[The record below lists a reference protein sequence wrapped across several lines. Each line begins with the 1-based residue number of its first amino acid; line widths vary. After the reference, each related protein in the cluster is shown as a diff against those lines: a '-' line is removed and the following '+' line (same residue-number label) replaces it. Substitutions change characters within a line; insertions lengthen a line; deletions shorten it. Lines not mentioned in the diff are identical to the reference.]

1 MPNMDPRYSH
11 KADSWHSFAF
21 CHGNSISMA
30 AKVIY
35 AYILPQRTFVPN
47 MKLKY
52 FHVIE
57 LLHNSFVAMVT
68 VETKQTSDT
77 FCPKEHMCLI
87 WT

>member
-1 MPNMDPRYSH
+1 
-11 KADSWHSFAF
+11 
-21 CHGNSISMA
+21 
-30 AKVIY
+30 
-35 AYILPQRTFVPN
+35 

-57 LLHNSFVAMVT
+57 LLHNSFVTMVT